1 MHVVHICIYRMY
13 HIAVSKGAS
22 ILMQLKSHRKRLET
36 PTSLGIRPAPA
47 RLSGTPQKTQK
58 KVACKSTMGRWV
70 WKWKFEYTHVYTYAY
85 TWICILHMYNFIQCE
100 NRSAPHR
107 KHATRW
113 ILQHLPF
120 RHLEFWFR
128 STGWLANR
136 EIVWRLVIQQLD
148 ESVRL
153 FSHAAAWH
161 SGILDSVQQVLP
173 HQILGPLHKRM

>member
-1 MHVVHICIYRMY
+1 MYRQNVSY
-13 HIAVSKGAS
+13 CRLKGCVDLDAVKKP
-22 ILMQLKSHRKRLET
+22 QET
-36 PTSLGIRPAPA
+36 PWNAYTAWHPTCSRSAFRNSSENPKKKWLAN
-47 RLSGTPQKTQK
+47 PQWGDEFGNGNSNIHMSIQ
-58 KVACKSTMGRWV
+58 
-70 WKWKFEYTHVYTYAY
+70 FYTYAY